1 MRSKRIVEIIAI
13 ISLIVFGQPAFA
25 QAKTDE
31 EVKQTSGKKIYMEH
45 CASCHGEKLEGQPNW
60 RSRKPDGKLPAP
72 PHDEY
77 GHTWHHSDEQL
88 FQITK
93 LGTEA
98 IVGNDYKS
106 DMPGFKDALSDKE
119 IRLVL
124 DFIKSTWPERIRKIQ
139 ARRNRKADVNE

>member
-13 ISLIVFGQPAFA
+13 LSLIVFGQPAFA

-31 EVKQTSGKKIYMEH
+31 EVTQTSGKKIYMEH

-72 PHDEY
+72 PHDEH